1 MKIKVNEIFYSI
13 QGESTF
19 AGLPCIFIRL
29 TYCNLRCTWCD
40 SEYTF
45 HDGVDMVIDEI
56 LNEIKQYECNLVE
69 VTGGEPLMQDACI
82 QLLQQLDDL
91 DYTILLETGGSL
103 PINNVP
109 KSVINVIDFKCPG
122 SGMEKK
128 NLWSILDD
136 IDSKDEIKFV
146 IKDRID
152 FDWAE
157 KKVKKYNLDNSNTVI
172 FSPVFNILKYEILA
186 DWVKSSK
193 LKIRMQ
199 IQLHKHIWSPEIT
212 GV

>member
-1 MKIKVNEIFYSI
+1 MKLKINEIFYSI
-13 QGESTF
+13 QGESTY

-45 HDGVDMVIDEI
+45 KDGQDMSIPEI
-56 LNEIKQYECNLVE
+56 ISTISNYNCNLVQ
-69 VTGGEPLMQDACI
+69 VTGGEPLVQKNCIELLKRLDAN
-82 QLLQQLDDL
+82 
-91 DYTILLETGGSL
+91 DYQILLETGGSL
-103 PINNVP
+103 SLHNVP
-109 KSVINVIDFKCPG
+109 KSVIKIVDFKCPG

-146 IKDRID
+146 IKDKND
-152 FDWAE
+152 FKWAE
-157 KKVKKYNLDNSNTVI
+157 SKVMNFGLDKTNQVI
-172 FSPVFNILKYEILA
+172 FSPVFDILKYETLA
-186 DWVKSSK
+186 EWIKSSK
-193 LKIRMQ
+193 LNIRMQ
-199 IQLHKHIWSPEIT
+199 IQLHKHIWSPELT

>member
-1 MKIKVNEIFYSI
+1 MKLKINEIFYSI
-13 QGESTF
+13 QGESTY

-45 HDGVDMVIDEI
+45 KDGQDMSIPEI
-56 LNEIKQYECNLVE
+56 ISTISNYNCNLVQ
-69 VTGGEPLMQDACI
+69 VTGGEPLVQKNCIELLKRLDAN
-82 QLLQQLDDL
+82 
-91 DYTILLETGGSL
+91 DYQILLETGGSISL
-103 PINNVP
+103 DNVP
-109 KSVINVIDFKCPG
+109 KSVIKIVDFKCPG

-146 IKDRID
+146 IKDKND
-152 FDWAE
+152 FKWAE
-157 KKVKKYNLDNSNTVI
+157 SKVKEFDLDKTNQVI
-172 FSPVFNILKYEILA
+172 FSPVFDVLKYETLA
-186 DWVKSSK
+186 EWIKSSK
-193 LKIRMQ
+193 LNIRMQ
-199 IQLHKHIWSPEIT
+199 IQLHKHIWSPELT